1 MTRYNCNNRDEKF
14 AQIALR
20 EADKSTMQQNHGC
33 VAVMGGRVVA
43 KGFNSDRCY
52 SSDGFLLNTCS
63 CHAEIDVLQKL
74 HKSLLKKG
82 KLQKADK
89 LFRKTTLY
97 ISRFKENSD
106 TYNSAPC
113 LDCLIMIQKFN
124 IKRII
129 FYQDNTCHI
138 VNPKK
143 YITTHRSYGQIFI
156 NNLD

>member
-1 MTRYNCNNRDEKF
+1 MLSVKNQHIFNLSFN
-14 AQIALR
+14 
-20 EADKSTMQQNHGC
+20 EAKKSSQLYQHGC
-33 VAVMGGRVVA
+33 IATCGGKIIAR
-43 KGFNSDRCY
+43 GINNSKC
-52 SSDGFLLNTCS
+52 SSSTDIFLKNVCS

-113 LDCLIMIQKFN
+113 LDCLIMIQNFN

-129 FYQDNTCHI
+129 FYQDNICHI

-143 YITTHRSYGQIFI
+143 YVTNHRSYGQIFI
-156 NNLD
+156 NNLK